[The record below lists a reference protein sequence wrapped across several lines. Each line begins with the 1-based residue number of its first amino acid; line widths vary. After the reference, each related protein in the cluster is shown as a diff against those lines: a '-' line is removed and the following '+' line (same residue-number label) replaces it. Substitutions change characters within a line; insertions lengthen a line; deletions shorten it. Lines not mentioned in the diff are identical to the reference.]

1 MRHIVLLHST
11 PSLGPFITPR
21 FSKSS
26 RVRSSHQMN
35 FCPLPKPL
43 IKYRLKSNPRSPN
56 SWLHC
61 RPFVLDRLIQLPL
74 RRTTRTHGLGLDL
87 SLDHYALFGI
97 RATLFHS
104 FGLETDS
111 VDESIGEEVHELRVE
126 DGNDSVDD
134 TCG

>member
-1 MRHIVLLHST
+1 MLCFST
-11 PSLGPFITPR
+11 PPPPSVPLLLLV
-21 FSKSS
+21 SQKSS
-26 RVRSSHQMN
+26 RVRSSHQMD
-35 FCPLPKPL
+35 FYPLPKPL
-43 IKYRLKSNPRSPN
+43 IKYQLKSNPRSPI
-56 SWLHC
+56 SRLHC
-61 RPFVLDRLIQLPL
+61 RPFALDRLIQLPL

-111 VDESIGEEVHELRVE
+111 VDESIGKEVHELRVE